1 VRRIKV
7 WAKKSEWS
15 ESCIASGRLRLVLL
29 VALLGLG
36 VGVTAATVALP
47 AGASTAAA
55 FERETASGS
64 LQVKAKFGGSYRLD
78 ASCPAGTPATTD
90 ECVPFLGG
98 ADVRGLGHVVETYT
112 KSFDGTICPGRML
125 SHSTAVLEI
134 TGKGTIEV
142 AMEPW
147 PTCTDSANS
156 SLNGV
161 TALLEGRIVHGT
173 QKFAGASGNLKITNH
188 LGPPSCGTDGC
199 QGSATDT
206 WTGTLVVPDF
216 EFDLTA
222 PVLRGAAPKS
232 VTAPSKAKFLRVRYS
247 VTAQDAVDRSVP
259 ASCQPASSSRFK
271 IGRTKVTCTAKDTSA
286 NIATATFTVTVTRRR

>member
-1 VRRIKV
+1 M
-7 WAKKSEWS
+7 
-15 ESCIASGRLRLVLL
+15 ASWRLKLFLL
-29 VALLGLG
+29 VASLGLG
-36 VGVTAATVALP
+36 VGVTAATLAVP

-55 FERETASGS
+55 LREGASGS
-64 LQVKAKFGGSYRLD
+64 LQLNAKFGGGYRLD

-98 ADVRGLGHVVETYT
+98 ADVRGLGHVIETYT
-112 KSFDGTICPGRML
+112 KSFDGTICPGRMV
-125 SHSTAVLEI
+125 SHPTAVLEI

-147 PTCTDSANS
+147 PTCSDSANS
-156 SLNGV
+156 TSPNGV
-161 TALLEGRIVHGT
+161 TALLEGRIVRGT
-173 QKFAGASGNLKITNH
+173 QKFAGALGSLKVTNH
-188 LGPPSCGTDGC
+188 LDPPSCGTDGC

-216 EFDLTA
+216 EFDLTP

-232 VTAPSKAKFLRVRYS
+232 VTAPRKAKFLRVRYS

-259 ASCQPASSSRFK
+259 ASCQPASSGRFK
-271 IGRTKVTCTAKDTSA
+271 IGRTKVTCTAKDSSA
-286 NIATATFTVTVTRRR
+286 NVATATFTVTVTRRP